1 MWSSFYDDFISLSKP
16 RLVGS
21 TEQAVT
27 ALFKLLGWIFAEE
40 GEKAKPFDLNC
51 SALGVIFDLGPAS
64 SGKALVC
71 NTESRRIE
79 LCEDIEKVIL
89 AGCLTNK
96 QAQRLRGTMQFA
108 ESQLFGRTGIRCL
121 RVLSDFAEGRR
132 FALTSKDKFF
142 LRIFCNLLE
151 KNIPRKVSAL
161 GSENVLV
168 FTDACYEPGHAEWP
182 CGLGGVPFACGKVFF
197 YSLPVGAEIR
207 TLLGEGVKKQI
218 IFEVE
223 ALAAL
228 LAALLWKTF
237 FGNKRVVLFVDDEG
251 TKFALLKGLSD
262 NLCVDAMA
270 EKFACLESELH
281 TLIWIARVPSKSNV
295 ADPPSRG
302 AISNPVLA
310 NATDMSSVALEL
322 LTGIITQI
330 FNVGETAA

>member
-1 MWSSFYDDFISLSKP
+1 LDGKKKYFKSLRP
-16 RLVGS
+16 
-21 TEQAVT
+21 
-27 ALFKLLGWIFAEE
+27 
-40 GEKAKPFDLNC
+40 
-51 SALGVIFDLGPAS
+51 
-64 SGKALVC
+64 
-71 NTESRRIE
+71 
-79 LCEDIEKVIL
+79 L
-89 AGCLTNK
+89 AGAVFWQLTTP
-96 QAQRLRGTMQFA
+96 QAPTSCVDQQGQVLLAYILQFA
-108 ESQLFGRTGIRCL
+108 G
-121 RVLSDFAEGRR
+121 
-132 FALTSKDKFF
+132 KK
-142 LRIFCNLLE
+142 
-151 KNIPRKVSAL
+151 IPREVSAL

-182 CGLGGVPFACGKVFF
+182 CGLGGVLFACGEVFF
-197 YSLPVGAEIR
+197 YSVSVGTEIR

-223 ALAAL
+223 TLAAL
-228 LAALLWKTF
+228 LAALLWRTF
-237 FGNKRVVLFVDDEG
+237 CGNKRVVLFVDNEG

-302 AISNPVLA
+302 ITDIPVLA
-310 NATDMSSVALEL
+310 NATDMSSAALEL